1 MISSPDPFVMLSSMT
16 QPPRPNDG
24 SDNYARDHL
33 GRVLRDRFGNPVPR
47 RPESRPGNAGTGGE
61 AGQDQ
66 PRGRHERSEAQPTDN
81 STRMYGYSPS
91 QQGSGDQPAPPQ
103 YRRAENQQQGQQP
116 YRDQY
121 PPHDPAQQPAQQP
134 MPPVQRPG
142 QQGQPPRQAPPRAPR
157 QKRRRRRPRIG
168 RILGV
173 LLLVIVVIIGG
184 TAWWVDSSLNRIDAL
199 TDSSTGN
206 TKGTNWLL
214 VGSDSREGLSE
225 EDGERYAAGDLSEGG
240 QRTDTIIVV
249 HVPSFGGK
257 PTMVSIPRDSYVEV
271 PGYGQD
277 KINSAFSYGGPQLL
291 QQTVEQNTGMRI
303 DHYME
308 LGFAGFAGIVDAV
321 GGVTLCPKEPI
332 DDPMAGLNVE
342 AGCQEMDGPTALG
355 YVRTRYTSANG
366 DLDRVE
372 RQREFLTAVIKEVGS
387 LSTMINPFK
396 AFPLISNLTDAVTV
410 DNGDHVWHLASLG
423 LGLVRGSEQQ
433 TVPVGGFADTDA
445 GSVVLWDDAA
455 AEELFST
462 MR

>member
-1 MISSPDPFVMLSSMT
+1 MT
-16 QPPRPNDG
+16 PPPRNGNPSADG
-24 SDNYARDHL
+24 PDDYARDHL
-33 GRVLRDRFGNPVPR
+33 GRILRDRYGNPVPR
-47 RPESRPGNAGTGGE
+47 RPEGRAPAGGPTDASPGG
-61 AGQDQ
+61 
-66 PRGRHERSEAQPTDN
+66 RHSRHERPGPAPQPPADHG
-81 STRMYGYSPS
+81 TRVYGDA
-91 QQGSGDQPAPPQ
+91 GSQPAPPR
-103 YRRAENQQQGQQP
+103 YRRSPDPDPQ
-116 YRDQY
+116 QY
-121 PPHDPAQQPAQQP
+121 PAQPSHDPY
-134 MPPVQRPG
+134 
-142 QQGQPPRQAPPRAPR
+142 PPRQDARPPQHPQQRPDR
-157 QKRRRRRPRIG
+157 QRPPHPRRRRRPRIR

-173 LLLVIVVIIGG
+173 LLLVLVVLVGG

-199 TDSSTGN
+199 ANSESSPGN

-249 HVPSFGGK
+249 HVPTFGGT
-257 PTMVSIPRDSYVEV
+257 PTMVSIPRDSYVEI

-277 KINSAFSYGGPQLL
+277 KINAAFSYGGPQLL
-291 QQTVEQNTGMRI
+291 QQTIEQNTGMRI

-321 GGVTLCPKEPI
+321 GGVTLCPAEPI
-332 DDPMAGLNVE
+332 DDPMAGLNVQ
-342 AGCQEMDGPTALG
+342 AGCQTMDGATALG

-372 RQREFLTAVIKEVGS
+372 RQREFLTAVIKKVGS
-387 LSTMINPFK
+387 LSTMVNPFR
-396 AFPLISNLTDAVTV
+396 AVPLIGSLTDAVTV
-410 DNGDHVWHLASLG
+410 DEGDHVWHLAVLG

-433 TVPVGGFADTDA
+433 TVPVAGFADTDA

-455 AEELFST
+455 ADQLFST

>member
-1 MISSPDPFVMLSSMT
+1 MT

-24 SDNYARDHL
+24 SDDYARDHL
-33 GRVLRDRFGNPVPR
+33 GRVLRDRFGNPVPG
-47 RPESRPGNAGTGGE
+47 RPPARHGGTGTGGE
-61 AGQDQ
+61 AGQAR
-66 PRGRHERSEAQPTDN
+66 PRGRHERPGAQSPSAPSDH
-81 STRMYGYSPS
+81 STRLYGDAAPAASPRA
-91 QQGSGDQPAPPQ
+91 GGDRPAPPQ
-103 YRRAENQQQGQQP
+103 YRRASHRQSPRQAQQPARQP

-121 PPHDPAQQPAQQP
+121 PPRDPGRRPAQ
-134 MPPVQRPG
+134 PVQHPE
-142 QQGQPPRQAPPRAPR
+142 RQAPPRAPR
-157 QKRRRRRPRIG
+157 PKRRRRRPRIR

-173 LLLVIVVIIGG
+173 LLLVIVVVVGG

-199 TDSSTGN
+199 ANWDGRPGN
-206 TKGTNWLL
+206 TRGSNWLL
-214 VGSDSREGLSE
+214 VGSDSRAGLSE
-225 EDGERYAAGDLSEGG
+225 EQGAEYAAGDLSEGG

-249 HVPSFGGK
+249 HVPAFGGK

-271 PGYGQD
+271 PGYGMD

-332 DDPMAGLNVE
+332 DDPMAGLNVQ
-342 AGCQEMDGPTALG
+342 AGCQTMDGPTALG

-372 RQREFLTAVIKEVGS
+372 RQREFLTAVIKKVGS
-387 LSTMINPFK
+387 LSTMVNPFR
-396 AFPLISNLTDAVTV
+396 ALPLISNLTDAVTV
-410 DNGDHVWHLASLG
+410 DDGDHVWHLASLG

-433 TVPVGGFADTDA
+433 TVPVSGFADTDA

>member
-1 MISSPDPFVMLSSMT
+1 MT
-16 QPPRPNDG
+16 QPPRPDDG

-47 RPESRPGNAGTGGE
+47 RPEARPE
-61 AGQDQ
+61 
-66 PRGRHERSEAQPTDN
+66 DN
-81 STRMYGYSPS
+81 STRMYGDAPSP
-91 QQGSGDQPAPPQ
+91 QGPGDQPTPPQ
-103 YRRAENQQQGQQP
+103 YRRDGNQQQGRQP

-121 PPHDPAQQPAQQP
+121 PPRDPGQQP
-134 MPPVQRPG
+134 MPPMQRPEP
-142 QQGQPPRQAPPRAPR
+142 QNQPPRQAPPRAPR
-157 QKRRRRRPRIG
+157 QKRKRRRPRIG

-173 LLLVIVVIIGG
+173 LLLVIVVIVGG

-199 TDSSTGN
+199 TDSATGN

-214 VGSDSREGLSE
+214 VGSDSREGLSD

-249 HVPSFGGK
+249 HVPSVGGK

-271 PGYGQD
+271 PGYGMD

-308 LGFAGFAGIVDAV
+308 LGFSGFAGIVDAV

-342 AGCQEMDGPTALG
+342 AGCQKMDGPTALG
-355 YVRTRYTSANG
+355 YVRTRYTSTNG

-372 RQREFLTAVIKEVGS
+372 RQREFLTAVIKKVGS
-387 LSTMINPFK
+387 LSTMINPFR
-396 AFPLISNLTDAVTV
+396 ALPLISNLTDAVTV